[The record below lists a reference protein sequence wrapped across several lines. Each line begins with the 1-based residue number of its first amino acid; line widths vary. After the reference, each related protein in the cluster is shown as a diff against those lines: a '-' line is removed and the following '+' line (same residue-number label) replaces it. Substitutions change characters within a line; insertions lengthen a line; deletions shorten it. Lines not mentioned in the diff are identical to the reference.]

1 MFIENRPSLWQ
12 KKSGQIQPV
21 IADIA
26 VIASVYKILKSRGR
40 NHMITNPQKFFQTQL
55 KILLGKAKLLWFML
69 YNLSATKKFE
79 ILGHWKHEILS
90 A

>member
-55 KILLGKAKLLWFML
+55 KI
-69 YNLSATKKFE
+69 
-79 ILGHWKHEILS
+79 
-90 A
+90 